1 MDIWK
6 TFKFELKFR
15 SNVQNLFKDVIYL
28 KKEDRISY
36 LLDILSSNPSIHI
49 HKLQQLVDSSVS
61 TLRRDLIELETN
73 GIIKRSFGLVTLLRK
88 DNIEYTASFRSTQHP
103 NEKRK
108 ICRLASDLIF
118 DNDSV
123 FIDSST
129 TNKYIIQNLTDREK
143 VNVITNNIY
152 IAMQGHNQ
160 KNIRVFLAGGF
171 LRPYSETVL
180 GSEALEYLSQFHP
193 RLSLISCSSINENG
207 VFMADIRQTHCKKKM
222 IENADLSVLLVDHS
236 KFKVKSDF
244 IKLCSLE
251 DFDYL
256 ITDKKPDDKF
266 VNLLKENKV
275 KLIY

>member
-108 ICRLASDLIF
+108 ICRLALDLIF

>member
-1 MDIWK
+1 M
-6 TFKFELKFR
+6 
-15 SNVQNLFKDVIYL
+15 
-28 KKEDRISY
+28 
-36 LLDILSSNPSIHI
+36 HI

-160 KNIRVFLAGGF
+160 KIFVFF
-171 LRPYSETVL
+171 
-180 GSEALEYLSQFHP
+180 
-193 RLSLISCSSINENG
+193 
-207 VFMADIRQTHCKKKM
+207 
-222 IENADLSVLLVDHS
+222 
-236 KFKVKSDF
+236 
-244 IKLCSLE
+244 
-251 DFDYL
+251 
-256 ITDKKPDDKF
+256 
-266 VNLLKENKV
+266 
-275 KLIY
+275 

>member
-36 LLDILSSNPSIHI
+36 LLDILSSNPSI

>member
-1 MDIWK
+1 M
-6 TFKFELKFR
+6 
-15 SNVQNLFKDVIYL
+15 

-152 IAMQGHNQ
+152 IAMQDHNQ